1 MVCED
6 KFIIFVW
13 FNGVMIILK
22 EIVFV
27 FVVVLFRLRL
37 VILFRL
43 RVVMLGLGDDD
54 MVLCDE

>member
-1 MVCED
+1 
-6 KFIIFVW
+6 
-13 FNGVMIILK
+13 MIILK
-22 EIVFV
+22 EIVLV